1 MKKVVFFALMVTGFV
16 GFAQS
21 KEKKEVPK
29 MVQEA
34 FQKEYPNTKVS
45 WDIEKVGYEAE
56 FKLNGK
62 SASVNYDRNAI
73 KTDTE
78 IEITEKEL
86 PKSALEYVKK
96 QYSNSKIKECAK
108 ITDNK
113 KNVTYEIEIKIDKKD
128 SDVIFDSK
136 GNFMK
141 IVQGD

>member
-1 MKKVVFFALMVTGFV
+1 MKKVVLFALMATGLV

-45 WDIEKVGYEAE
+45 WDIEKDGYEAE

-62 SASVNYDRNAI
+62 DASVNYDKKGI
-73 KTDTE
+73 KIDTE
-78 IEITEKEL
+78 IAITENEV
-86 PKSALEYVKK
+86 PKAAVEYVKK
-96 QYSNSKIKECAK
+96 QYPKSKIKECAK
-108 ITDNK
+108 ITDA
-113 KNVTYEIEIKIDKKD
+113 KNAVSYEIEIKMDKKE
-128 SDVIFDSK
+128 SDVLFDSK
-136 GNFMK
+136 GNFIK

>member
-1 MKKVVFFALMVTGFV
+1 MKKVVLFALMATGFV

-21 KEKKEVPK
+21 KVKKEVPK

-45 WDIEKVGYEAE
+45 WDIEKDGYEAE

-78 IEITEKEL
+78 IAITEKEL

-108 ITDNK
+108 ITDAK